1 MLKIA
6 IGAARGFQI
15 IFSAVVLGLSVTL
28 AKGQIEG
35 SVPATTGY
43 GSFIGAIGIIGGFI
57 GIAGLF
63 VELLAGI
70 VGWAIDALIALLL
83 LAGGLAWVIQL
94 RNVNCNSWQTII
106 SNPILSCGAQDQ
118 GDHFHYS
125 SYCLTLNDVTNV
137 DVNNLPDTIINKL
150 NQRCTEART
159 DYIFM
164 FVAFVTTV
172 AALGLSFMYARRAK
186 SYSY

>member
-15 IFSAVVLGLSVTL
+15 LFSAVVLGLSVTL

-43 GSFIGAIGIIGGFI
+43 GSFIGAIGIVGGFV

-63 VELLAGI
+63 VEFLAGI

-94 RNVNCNSWQTII
+94 KSVDCSNWQSII
-106 SNPILSCGAQDQ
+106 SNSILNCGARATGDQ
-118 GDHFHYS
+118 FQYT
-125 SYCLTLNDVTNV
+125 SYCLNFNDVSNV
-137 DVNNLPDTIINKL
+137 DVNNLPITIVNKL

-172 AALGLSFMYARRAK
+172 AALALSFMYARRAK
-186 SYSY
+186 SYSF